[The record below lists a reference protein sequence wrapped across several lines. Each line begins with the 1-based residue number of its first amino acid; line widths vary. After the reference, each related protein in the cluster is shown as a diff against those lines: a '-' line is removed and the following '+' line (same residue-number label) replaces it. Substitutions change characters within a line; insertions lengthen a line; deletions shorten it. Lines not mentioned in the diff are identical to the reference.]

1 MKITSRTVVGLCLW
15 AMLGLGCASS
25 STEEASLHHQPK
37 VPELQP
43 NPFLEQDNAQGGMP
57 HDKEAYPGREPS
69 ASQDQAPVPPLRTV
83 NRSGD
88 VDAPQGRSLTKR
100 QGADQGAD
108 RGAGSAQGY
117 RMREVERER
126 RFNQDQE
133 SRIRD
138 YRRNFPHEPAP
149 RPDSY
154 RSYEGSR
161 PPRTF

>member
-1 MKITSRTVVGLCLW
+1 MKNLCKTVIGLCLW
-15 AMLGLGCASS
+15 AMLGFGCASS
-25 STEEASLHHQPK
+25 PTEEMGMHRQPQ

-43 NPFLEQDNAQGGMP
+43 NPFLEQDNAQDGTL
-57 HDKEAYPGREPS
+57 HDKEGYPQRVPPVS
-69 ASQDQAPVPPLRTV
+69 LDQAPVPPLRTV

-88 VDAPQGRSLTKR
+88 MEVPQGRSLTKR
-100 QGADQGAD
+100 QGAELGS
-108 RGAGSAQGY
+108 GSAQGY
-117 RMREVERER
+117 RMREMERER

>member
-1 MKITSRTVVGLCLW
+1 MKVISRTVVGLCLW

-43 NPFLEQDNAQGGMP
+43 NPFLEQDNAQGVTP
-57 HDKEAYPGREPS
+57 HDKEASPQREPS
-69 ASQDQAPVPPLRTV
+69 ASQNQVPVPPLRTV

-88 VDAPQGRSLTKR
+88 MEVPQEPSLTKR
-100 QGADQGAD
+100 QGAELGS
-108 RGAGSAQGY
+108 GSAQGY